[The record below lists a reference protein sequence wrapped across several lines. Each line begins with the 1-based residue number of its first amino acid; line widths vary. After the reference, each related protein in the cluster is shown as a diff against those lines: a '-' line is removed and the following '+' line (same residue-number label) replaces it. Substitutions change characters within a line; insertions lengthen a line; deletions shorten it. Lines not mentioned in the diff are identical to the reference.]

1 VSGRSAGEQAY
12 GGKEEHVTDVLL
24 YDVAGDVATI
34 TLNRPDAMN
43 SLNLELKNA
52 LRDAVAAVAADQ
64 SVRAVVLTGSGRAF
78 CAGQDLKEHAEAL
91 QSVPLDQIWQTVGE
105 HYTPVATALAT
116 MPKPVIAAVNGIAA
130 GAGAS
135 LAFACDFRLAAD
147 TAGFNVGFSAI
158 GLSADTGSTWT
169 LPRLV
174 GRAKAVEILMMPSTI
189 PAPAALDLGLVNQIV
204 PAAELPAAAAELAAR
219 LATGPTVAYG
229 AIKRAL
235 AYSAAHPLEASL
247 GFEGEMMALTGATED
262 HRNAVA
268 SFVAKEPPTFRGR

>member
-1 VSGRSAGEQAY
+1 
-12 GGKEEHVTDVLL
+12 VTDVLL
-24 YDVAGDVATI
+24 YEVADGVATI

-52 LRDAVAAVAADQ
+52 LRDAVTAVAGDQ
-64 SVRAVVLTGSGRAF
+64 AVRAVILTGNGRAF
-78 CAGQDLKEHAEAL
+78 SAGQDLKEHAEAL
-91 QSVPLDQIWQTVGE
+91 QRVPLEQIWQTVAE
-105 HYTPVATALAT
+105 HYTPVATALVT

-135 LAFACDFRLAAD
+135 LAFACDLRLAAD

-174 GRAKAVEILMMPSTI
+174 GRAKAVEILMMPATI
-189 PAPAALDLGLVNQIV
+189 PAPAALELGLVNQIV
-204 PAAELPAAAAELAAR
+204 PAAELSAAAAELAAR
-219 LATGPTVAYG
+219 LAAGPTVAYG

-247 GFEGEMMALTGATED
+247 EFEGEMMALTGATED

-268 SFVAKEPPTFRGR
+268 AFVAKEPPTFRGR